1 MARIIG
7 GLGTTHVPSI
17 GKAIAEGKQ
26 NDPYW
31 RPFFGGFDYF
41 PVFIVT
47 AVRASAMRH
56 AHFMTIRTLG

>member
-7 GLGTTHVPSI
+7 GIGTTHVPSI

-31 RPFFGGFDYF
+31 SPFFAASTPCTDGS
-41 PVFIVT
+41 
-47 AVRASAMRH
+47 RASSPTSPSCSP
-56 AHFMTIRTLG
+56 TITA